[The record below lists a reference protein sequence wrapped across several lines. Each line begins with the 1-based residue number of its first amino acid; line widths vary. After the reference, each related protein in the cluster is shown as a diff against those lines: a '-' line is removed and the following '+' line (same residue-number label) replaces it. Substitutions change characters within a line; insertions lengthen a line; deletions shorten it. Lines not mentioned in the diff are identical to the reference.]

1 MYRVAIKEV
10 KRYVYEYGSSAH
22 TKGGAMNK
30 KKTSLKFPILRGPRG
45 LRYEIGPAGRAEG
58 RGEGG
63 GEGPGER
70 PAEGPGEGPGER
82 PAEGPAESRAEE
94 RGYFFLN
101 FWTLLL
107 LPNHTCLFS
116 YVSGLVV
123 YGLAYF
129 HKLHQNMFSL

>member
-1 MYRVAIKEV
+1 MRSDLLDAPRDVVRE
-10 KRYVYEYGSSAH
+10 
-22 TKGGAMNK
+22 GA
-30 KKTSLKFPILRGPRG
+30 R
-45 LRYEIGPAGRAEG
+45 
-58 RGEGG
+58 
-63 GEGPGER
+63 PGER
-70 PAEGPGEGPGER
+70 PAEEPGEGPGKR
-82 PAEGPAESRAEE
+82 PAEGPAESRAKE

>member
-63 GEGPGER
+63 GKTGRKTSRGTGR
-70 PAEGPGEGPGER
+70 GTGQKTGRGTGR
-82 PAEGPAESRAEE
+82 ESG
-94 RGYFFLN
+94 RGKRLFF
-101 FWTLLL
+101 
-107 LPNHTCLFS
+107 S
-116 YVSGLVV
+116 
-123 YGLAYF
+123 
-129 HKLHQNMFSL
+129 